1 MTSVLPVDRSAP
13 TFTLD
18 VLMPRSSFPWL
29 KRLAAPDVLDLTGI
43 ALIALP
49 AAVGVW
55 CLMSDVLAGGV
66 GP

>member
-1 MTSVLPVDRSAP
+1 MTSVLPGSRSAP

-18 VLMPRSSFPWL
+18 VLMRRSSFPWL
-29 KRLAAPDVLDLTGI
+29 KRLVAPDVLDVAGI

-55 CLMSDVLAGGV
+55 CLVSDVLAGGV
-66 GP
+66 RP